1 LGDFR
6 HFDFNLSPRFGS
18 VNTAVVGTYTLTYSV
33 SDSSNNT
40 SSVTRTVN
48 VNEASNSVIVHQEC
62 FENGWGDWIDGG
74 SDCQYYSGTWSPEP
88 TSSIRIRDN
97 SGFSSSMTLT
107 GVDLSAHTTFS
118 VRFLFVGVG
127 MNNGEDFWLRIQDGG
142 GSWNTYVAY
151 AAGSDFSNGTVY
163 EATVTFNTANFNSPN
178 NLSFRFQNDASSNND
193 QVYIDC
199 VVITGDPGSNLIDGI
214 VPMQTRDFANE
225 IGGSEY
231 DVLTIAPVPAQTY
244 INIAMSGIS
253 QEATYSIYS
262 VLGQSVMQGK
272 VGNGSIDVRS
282 LPSALYMIEVTD
294 DEETHIKSFIKE

>member
-1 LGDFR
+1 
-6 HFDFNLSPRFGS
+6 
-18 VNTAVVGTYTLTYSV
+18 
-33 SDSSNNT
+33 
-40 SSVTRTVN
+40 
-48 VNEASNSVIVHQEC
+48 
-62 FENGWGDWIDGG
+62 
-74 SDCQYYSGTWSPEP
+74 
-88 TSSIRIRDN
+88 
-97 SGFSSSMTLT
+97 MTLT